1 VKPRREG
8 RVLGALLALCLS
20 GCTTVVVP
28 PARVAEPARVALLD
42 HGRHASLVLKT
53 AESGMVRY
61 AYGDWDWYAQGTTGA
76 IEGSAAVLWPT
87 RAALGRRRLPG
98 PVSPAAV
105 TRQVRAP
112 IEDALYLTVA
122 APDARRLIDL
132 LDRIFEE
139 NRATRIYN
147 EASDLYFVRHP
158 EPYWILHNSNQMV
171 GDWLEQLGCRVQGL
185 VVLSNWEGA
194 SGQIARSEARSSDAG
209 RDRPVRQTAIAPAQ

>member
-98 PVSPAAV
+98 P
-105 TRQVRAP
+105 
-112 IEDALYLTVA
+112 
-122 APDARRLIDL
+122 
-132 LDRIFEE
+132 
-139 NRATRIYN
+139 
-147 EASDLYFVRHP
+147 
-158 EPYWILHNSNQMV
+158 